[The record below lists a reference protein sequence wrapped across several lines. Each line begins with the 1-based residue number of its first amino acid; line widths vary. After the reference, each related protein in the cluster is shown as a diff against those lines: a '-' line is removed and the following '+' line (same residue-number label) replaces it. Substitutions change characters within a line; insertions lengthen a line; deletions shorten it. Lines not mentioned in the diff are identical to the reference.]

1 MFDRDEPIPVGLD
14 EMPPGPVLGAFLA
27 SIDPDR
33 LSGHDRVVFV
43 RAAQRQA
50 SHALARVYAGISS
63 VADHM
68 VTEEFGDDPVLAH
81 EAASTEIRVALR
93 LTRRG
98 ADSQLEVAV
107 GLRRRLPRVWQA
119 LCAGSIDVPRARVV
133 LSATSHLDEAT
144 ARAVVD
150 QVIDE
155 AYRFTTGQLRERV
168 ARMCIDADPDTATQ
182 RYEEAIEQRR
192 VIMEA
197 SSDGTAHLLG
207 LDLPP
212 DRVAEVTRRIDR
224 LAKTLNTTSDP
235 RTMDQLRADVFLD
248 LLAGEHRNTK
258 GGVVDIHVD
267 LATLARLSESPG
279 DLAGYGPV
287 VADIARQV
295 THAQVDGQWRFTIT
309 DPTTGLP
316 VHDGTTRRRPTTSQ
330 RRSVEARDRVCV
342 FPGCRMPARQCDLD
356 HRTPWSHHQH
366 TSTDGLAPGCRHDHN
381 TNRHRIGWTHQPL
394 PGGDHLWT
402 SPLGHH
408 YTTSGHKPP

>member
-1 MFDRDEPIPVGLD
+1 MGLD
-14 EMPPGPVLGAFLA
+14 AMAPGPVLGAVL
-27 SIDPDR
+27 STIDPDR
-33 LSGHDRVVFV
+33 LSGHDRVIFL

-50 SHALARVYAGISS
+50 SHAQARVYAGESS
-63 VADHM
+63 IGDHM
-68 VTEEFGDDPVLAH
+68 ETIEFPDAPDLAWD
-81 EAASTEIRVALR
+81 AASTEIRAALR
-93 LTRRG
+93 LTRRA
-98 ADSQLEVAV
+98 ADTRLDVAV

-119 LCAGSIDVPRARVV
+119 LSSGSIDVPRARVF

-150 QVIDE
+150 EIIDA

-168 ARMCIDADPDTATQ
+168 ARLCIEADPDTATQ
-182 RYEEAIEQRR
+182 RYEEAVEQRR
-192 VIMEA
+192 VVMEA

-224 LAKTLNTTSDP
+224 LAKTLNTASEP
-235 RTMDQLRADVFLD
+235 RTIDQLRADVFLD
-248 LLAGEHRNTK
+248 LLAGEHRNAR

-267 LATLARLSESPG
+267 LTTLARLSESPG

-295 THAQVDGQWRFTIT
+295 TDAQVDGQWRFTIT

-342 FPGCRMPARQCDLD
+342 FPGCRMPAHQCELD

-366 TSTDGLAPGCRHDHN
+366 TSTSGLAPGCRHDHI